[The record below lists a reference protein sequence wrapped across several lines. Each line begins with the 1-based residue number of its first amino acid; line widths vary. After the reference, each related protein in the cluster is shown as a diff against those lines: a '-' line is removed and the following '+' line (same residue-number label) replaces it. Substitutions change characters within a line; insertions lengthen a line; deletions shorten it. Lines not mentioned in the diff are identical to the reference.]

1 VFFVRQILAQQH
13 QEVLSRVGQSR
24 TSYIYTVNNC
34 IFGDLPAKKLY
45 IHRMCMVLANP
56 IGEASL
62 CLLGR
67 HLTYVACHEEP
78 TYGGGNKSQ
87 LEIV

>member
-1 VFFVRQILAQQH
+1 
-13 QEVLSRVGQSR
+13 
-24 TSYIYTVNNC
+24 
-34 IFGDLPAKKLY
+34 
-45 IHRMCMVLANP
+45 MCMVLANP